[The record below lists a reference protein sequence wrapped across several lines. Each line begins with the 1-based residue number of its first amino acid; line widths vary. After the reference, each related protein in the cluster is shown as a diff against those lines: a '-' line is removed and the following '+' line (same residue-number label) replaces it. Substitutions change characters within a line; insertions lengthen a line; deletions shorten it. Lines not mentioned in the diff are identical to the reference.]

1 MSNTSAIPQRMRAAR
16 LYDLHDIRVEELDVP
31 SVGEREVLVKT
42 IACGICSGDVLPWY
56 IRRKAPLI
64 FGHEPVGVVARV
76 GAQVRD
82 VRVGDRVFAHHHAP
96 CFRCR
101 FCRRGHYSQCATWR
115 RSQIVPGGLA
125 EYFLV
130 PEENLADLLKLP
142 DQLAWEDGVLIEPTA
157 CVVKSLRRA
166 AVRAG
171 EAVAVI
177 GLGIMGLLHLLLAR
191 AWGAHPLIGGDR
203 LDARCRAAAQLDD
216 VRALNPEREDVPE
229 RVRELTEGYGADVVI
244 VGPGSREAL
253 ELGIACA
260 GPGARVILF
269 TPLPPGE
276 PFTIEPYHLYMNE
289 ISLIPSYSCGPLDT
303 REALRWIERGVIRAR
318 HLPIQR
324 FPLERVSEAVT
335 AMARAEI
342 IKAIVCFDPTLLAN
356 AS

>member
-177 GLGIMGLLHLLLAR
+177 GLGIMGPVSYTHLTL
-191 AWGAHPLIGGDR
+191 PT
-203 LDARCRAAAQLDD
+203 
-216 VRALNPEREDVPE
+216 NREV
-229 RVRELTEGYGADVVI
+229 
-244 VGPGSREAL
+244 
-253 ELGIACA
+253 
-260 GPGARVILF
+260 
-269 TPLPPGE
+269 
-276 PFTIEPYHLYMNE
+276 
-289 ISLIPSYSCGPLDT
+289 
-303 REALRWIERGVIRAR
+303 
-318 HLPIQR
+318 
-324 FPLERVSEAVT
+324 
-335 AMARAEI
+335 
-342 IKAIVCFDPTLLAN
+342 
-356 AS
+356 